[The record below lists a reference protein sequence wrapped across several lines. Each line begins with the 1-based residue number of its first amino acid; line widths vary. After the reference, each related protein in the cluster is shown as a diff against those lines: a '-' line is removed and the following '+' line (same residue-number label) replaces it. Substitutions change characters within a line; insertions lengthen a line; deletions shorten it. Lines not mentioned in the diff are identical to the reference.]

1 MGSTGSATLCL
12 LFVIALSLLPLPSLS
27 YNNNGK
33 QITKRQI
40 EANFDYTISRKIAF
54 PQTSDPNQTCPI
66 NLPSDALS
74 LSTVELCH
82 PLKTNQA
89 CKNCI
94 RVVISLNST
103 GFPRLQGFYIEALEI
118 STNKYKSF
126 QILRRSRG
134 APDGNLWSIEYD
146 CLTATPSQYVS
157 VWLSTVPD
165 CGVRISKTHYLHDNN
180 AKPDFNYTHSP
191 EQQQIAVSL
200 SKGPTSV
207 ARLCYRR
214 FICNSLPENETPKF
228 NVTKK
233 AILKYHHLLPCLCI
247 EAYYDYQDSPRN
259 QICPF
264 ESRDDAYGPDFWN
277 ITWSHSNDRLL
288 MKFKSL
294 CMLEPS
300 VSLCQK
306 QNVSC
311 NVIPGVKIS
320 TTELF
325 ENNQFYVWA
334 YEVDNVDKDPNL
346 CFKFTVNSRSHV
358 RCPEVEL
365 EDRDW
370 NVEVDMGL
378 FQVHLTILSRV
389 PANVSVAVCKGNNSR
404 IKCDPQTTIQFNE
417 DNEVQVFSTLPARGT
432 CYKVWRSDVL
442 YAHKYLICPDYSH
455 KHLGLIFLASFLLV
469 LALVILLY
477 LIYRQIKKIF
487 TAPLWSRTVLL
498 VYSPDSAEYKTL
510 ICAFADFLQNILGCE
525 VILDMWDMNTV
536 SQLGTLPWFYQKREL
551 VAQREGSVI
560 IMWTKK
566 SRRMYDQWTSRKL
579 SRYDWTDPV
588 NLFGAAMSCLMKDFD
603 VEEEKGNLK
612 DYTVVYF
619 EGLCDK
625 HDIPHR
631 MRKISRFR
639 LFKDLYRLVSILQGR
654 TCLSP
659 PCLIKGAA
667 KYLMRRLERSE
678 KSRGLQQHVELYRQR
693 LHEQGS

>member
-1 MGSTGSATLCL
+1 MGSTGPADRCPLFL
-12 LFVIALSLLPLPSLS
+12 LALSLLPLLS
-27 YNNNGK
+27 HSNNGK
-33 QITKRQI
+33 QITRRQI
-40 EANFDYTISRKIAF
+40 EPNFDYAIRSKILF
-54 PQTSDPNQTCPI
+54 PQTSNPNQTCPI
-66 NLPSDALS
+66 NLPSHALS

-82 PLKTNQA
+82 PFKTNQG

-94 RVVISLNST
+94 RVVISVNST
-103 GFPRLQGFYIEALEI
+103 GFPRLRGFHIETLQI
-118 STNKYKSF
+118 SNNKYKSF
-126 QILRRSRG
+126 QILRRSRE
-134 APDGNLWSIEYD
+134 APDGNLWLIKYD
-146 CLTATPSQYVS
+146 CLTVTPGQDVS
-157 VWLSTVPD
+157 VSLSTVPD
-165 CGVRISKTHYLHDNN
+165 CGSRISKTHYLRDNN

-191 EQQQIAVSL
+191 QQREIAVSL
-200 SKGPTSV
+200 SKGPTAV
-207 ARLCYRR
+207 ARLCYKR
-214 FICNSLPENETPKF
+214 FICNSLPENETPTF

-233 AILKYHHLLPCLCI
+233 AILKYHYLLPCLCV

-264 ESRDDAYGPDFWN
+264 ESHEDAYGPHFWN
-277 ITWSHSNDRLL
+277 ITWSHSNNRML
-288 MKFKSL
+288 MTFKSL

-306 QNVSC
+306 QNGTC
-311 NVIPGVKIS
+311 NVIPGVNIT
-320 TTELF
+320 TTELL
-325 ENNQFYVWA
+325 EDNQFYVWV
-334 YEVDNVDKDPNL
+334 YEVDSVDKDPHL
-346 CFKFTVNSRSHV
+346 CFKFTVNRRSHI
-358 RCPEVEL
+358 RCPEAA
-365 EDRDW
+365 DRDW
-370 NVEVDMGL
+370 NVKVDMGL
-378 FQVHLTILSRV
+378 SQVHLTIVSSV
-389 PANVSVAVCKGNNSR
+389 PASVSIAECRGNNNT
-404 IKCDPQTTIQFNE
+404 IKCDPQTTIPLSEANE
-417 DNEVQVFSTLPARGT
+417 MQVFSSLPAKDI

-442 YAHKYLICPDYSH
+442 YSHRYLICPDYSH

-477 LIYRQIKKIF
+477 LIYQKIRKIF

-510 ICAFADFLQNILGCE
+510 ICAFADFLQSILGCE

-536 SQLGTLPWFYQKREL
+536 SQLGTLPWFYQKRDL
-551 VAQREGSVI
+551 VAQRKGSVI
-560 IMWTKK
+560 IVWTKK

-579 SRYDWTDPV
+579 NRYDWTDPV

-603 VEEEKGNLK
+603 VEEEKGNLQ

-625 HDIPHR
+625 HDIPHS

-678 KSRGLQQHVELYRQR
+678 KSKGLQRHVELYKQR
-693 LHEQGS
+693 LHGNGS